1 MPGREVEDNGVS
13 TGGARPSGCSSVL
26 QTTWNLF
33 SLKLTTQECN
43 LAFFEA
49 FCSAFIPSFSHCGV
63 GIDVR
68 VRTVALMTY
77 LLVGGVGPEHEGVQ
91 SSVFEGR
98 LQAMSAPRC
107 PFACINLFQI
117 DWSLPPPGMMSD
129 GPSSISLAAVPVS
142 GLLVVGLTWRS
153 RQMEPVCQSWQIFVN
168 RKKGTFWLNIFVNEP
183 LSREKN

>member
-1 MPGREVEDNGVS
+1 MRMPGREVEDNGVS

-63 GIDVR
+63 GIDAR

-77 LLVGGVGPEHEGVQ
+77 LLVGGVGPEHGGVQ

-107 PFACINLFQI
+107 LHQFI
-117 DWSLPPPGMMSD
+117 SD
-129 GPSSISLAAVPVS
+129 RLKFTC
-142 GLLVVGLTWRS
+142 TWDD
-153 RQMEPVCQSWQIFVN
+153 V
-168 RKKGTFWLNIFVNEP
+168 
-183 LSREKN
+183 